1 MKFSSMESAATKIQ
15 AEKIQGYLASNQS
28 PQKVF
33 LWLNLDNM
41 GIDLP
46 GDPLFTTW
54 MKHVKDFNKKNPKSQ
69 ESVFTPICMY
79 YSCYMGMINKAMNN
93 PSTVKIAKLL
103 EREQSKYWLDHRD
116 HPENVFRFMDLNQAD
131 EKILANR
138 NFKSWA
144 KYLNDF
150 NRRYPEDKTRMI
162 DRLRAYYND
171 INLLTKLNAAKE
183 DPKTKKQAMNLES
196 ALPIFEVVAAPELAV
211 WSQAAITSFIRVRR
225 QYETKITERC
235 STTGEVPETVAWSM
249 RTSPKSRVLEHVAH
263 YILKTKMENVTDA
276 MFLAEVKRKIG
287 GAVNDR
293 VPDVSRF
300 FAELKMDL
308 GEVDVEARIVKY
320 YMGFARLVED
330 NGLTGL
336 LGRGGA
342 VDETGRQRM
351 KMRCKM
357 LLKHVA
363 AEILKVELTGIVEL
377 THREAKARD
386 CSAASAEQ
394 KAYVEKILR
403 ERRSRPQER
412 VKTITTD
419 GEPAFRSAV
428 INGML
433 DVPFCPVTGSDVNI
447 IGRRVMAELR
457 DLIPELPT
465 VTIDPPLE
473 VVAAGGNLMLCHE
486 KVQLDVQIV
495 TAVGPLCL
503 HGIEC
508 IWLEPLEEE
517 LLLGKS
523 TLQSIGVDF
532 YGVFEQLAQQH
543 IDAAGFEADDIP
555 SNQMHVLGARKDN
568 KTTSLLHNMV
578 DEAIN
583 AGFEP
588 TMADQLRQLVIEYS
602 DVFRVSLGRD
612 EATDAQPLD
621 VWLQEGAQLHRSGVR
636 RYPEVQRQFLQ
647 EYVRELE
654 EAGLVG
660 LNSQRRWACPSLP
673 VAKRVTDEY
682 RITIDY
688 RPANRLTVL
697 LDGAAPNIAVVTESV
712 VSCRNTR

>member
-1 MKFSSMESAATKIQ
+1 MLDAAKKVEAAKTIATNLETAQIQHWLSSRKMPDS
-15 AEKIQGYLASNQS
+15 
-28 PQKVF
+28 VF
-33 LWLNLDNM
+33 RLLNLDKA
-41 GIDLP
+41 
-46 GDPLFTTW
+46 GDNLLASPLFTT
-54 MKHVKDFNKKNPKSQ
+54 
-69 ESVFTPICMY
+69 FTKFTDAY
-79 YSCYMGMINKAMNN
+79 HANN
-93 PSTVKIAKLL
+93 LG
-103 EREQSKYWLDHRD
+103 SKMTTIWIVRD
-116 HPENVFRFMDLNQAD
+116 HYDDFDVAKAGSQPKRF
-131 EKILANR
+131 
-138 NFKSWA
+138 S
-144 KYLNDF
+144 
-150 NRRYPEDKTRMI
+150 RRVRYMRALPLVAAAELEGATRGH
-162 DRLRAYYND
+162 A
-171 INLLTKLNAAKE
+171 
-183 DPKTKKQAMNLES
+183 PP
-196 ALPIFEVVAAPELAV
+196 PIFEVVAAPELAV

-377 THREAKARD
+377 THREAKVNDLALHELTIERATHQQQYCLIRSEVKPNSTLRPNEDNSTAVKVHNRPAKQLSKPKSGRGGDSNAEGPRKPSRD
-386 CSAASAEQ
+386 ECL